1 MALPSRRLGAT
12 DIVRRSFEGC
22 DSFMTTPKFVTRWR
36 SEDLGH
42 PIPEE
47 RHAVSVCLPRWRDN
61 VGYEEGD
68 PAVTGAMQCG
78 YPRFFFHPDTARLFA
93 ECERRLA
100 RPGECA
106 IAFPSERVA
115 RRCADFVSRETGA
128 TVRTAECLGDGVH
141 VVLMP
146 VTARDT
152 AKAFWQHAGEIVPSR
167 QAAALLGQF
176 RGQAP
181 QNSELAGFSFDSTPH
196 IVPPILNSA
205 VPDPATD
212 GAREKRLIRERVAGL
227 QGCSA
232 DDVYLFPSGM
242 AAIFTAYRLFQ
253 RLRPESRSV
262 QFGFPYVDNLKI
274 QQRLSR
280 VKPVDRAVSFFPRGT
295 ESDIDEV
302 ARLAAAEPIL
312 GLFVELPGNP
322 LLGSPNV
329 ARLSELSLRYDFP
342 LLIDDTLAACVN
354 LDTLPIADVVATSL
368 TKYFSGAGNVLAG
381 SLVLN
386 RERPYYERLKTLL
399 AEEFEDIFYGEDA
412 IVLERN
418 SRDVAERIPKINANA
433 ARLCEFLAERPEVAD
448 VFYPA
453 RVDRVNYERHLRPG
467 GGFGGLFSVVLR
479 DAAAKT
485 ERFYDALQISKGPNL
500 GTSFM
505 LCCPFTILT
514 HYRELDFAESCGISR
529 HLIRVSVGAEDSDWQ
544 IERFAEALRS

>member
-1 MALPSRRLGAT
+1 
-12 DIVRRSFEGC
+12 
-22 DSFMTTPKFVTRWR
+22 MTSLQFVSRWR
-36 SEDLGH
+36 GDDLGL

-47 RHAVSVCLPRWRDN
+47 RHAVSVCLPRWQDN
-61 VGYEEGD
+61 IGYEEAD

-78 YPRFFFHPDTARLFA
+78 YPRFFFHPDTSRLFS

-100 RPGECA
+100 RSGECA

-115 RRCADFVSRETGA
+115 RSCAEFVARETGSP
-128 TVRTAECLGDGVH
+128 VRVGTGFDGRIH
-141 VVLMP
+141 AVLMP

-152 AKAFWQHAGEIVPSR
+152 AKAFWQHAGEIIPSR
-167 QAAALLGQF
+167 QAAALLEG
-176 RGQAP
+176 RA
-181 QNSELAGFSFDSTPH
+181 
-196 IVPPILNSA
+196 A
-205 VPDPATD
+205 VD
-212 GAREKRLIRERVAGL
+212 GTHEKQLLRERVAKL

-232 DDVYLFPSGM
+232 EDVYLFPSGM
-242 AAIFTAYRLFQ
+242 AAVFTAYRLFQ
-253 RLRPESRSV
+253 RLRPESRSI
-262 QFGFPYVDNLKI
+262 QFGFPYVDNLKV

-280 VKPVDRAVSFFPRGT
+280 VRPVEQACSFFPRGR

-302 ARLAAAEPIL
+302 ARLAGTESLL

-329 ARLSELSLRYDFP
+329 ARLSDLSLRHDFP

-354 LDTLPIADVVATSL
+354 LDTLPVADVVATSL

-386 RERPYYERLKTLL
+386 CERPYYDRLKTLL

-433 ARLCEFLAERPEVAD
+433 ARLCEFLSEQPQVAD
-448 VFYPA
+448 VFYPS
-453 RVDRVNYERHLRPG
+453 RVDRANYERFLRPG

-479 DAAAKT
+479 DAAANT
-485 ERFYDALQISKGPNL
+485 ERFFDALQISKGPNL
-500 GTSFM
+500 GTSFT
-505 LCCPFTILT
+505 LCCPFTILA

-529 HLIRVSVGAEDSDWQ
+529 HLIRVSVGLEDSSWQ
-544 IERFAEALRS
+544 IAQFAEALRA

>member
-1 MALPSRRLGAT
+1 MLQ
-12 DIVRRSFEGC
+12 
-22 DSFMTTPKFVTRWR
+22 FMTTPKFVTRWR
-36 SEDLGH
+36 GEDLGH

-61 VGYEEGD
+61 IGYEEAD
-68 PAVTGAMQCG
+68 PAVTNAMQCG

-93 ECERRLA
+93 DCERRQA

-106 IAFPSERVA
+106 IALPSERVA
-115 RRCADFVSRETGA
+115 RRCAEFVQRETGA
-128 TVRTAECLGDGVH
+128 DVRIAECFGDGVH
-141 VVLMP
+141 AVLMP
-146 VTARDT
+146 VAARDT

-167 QAAALLGQF
+167 QAAALMGQL
-176 RGQAP
+176 R
-181 QNSELAGFSFDSTPH
+181 
-196 IVPPILNSA
+196 
-205 VPDPATD
+205 VPDPGTKS
-212 GAREKRLIRERVAGL
+212 GAREKQLIRERVAGL

-232 DDVYLFPSGM
+232 EDVYLFPSGM

-253 RLRPESRSV
+253 RLRPESRSI
-262 QFGFPYVDNLKI
+262 QFGFPYVDNLKV
-274 QQRLSR
+274 QQRLSHLR
-280 VKPVDRAVSFFPRGT
+280 PAEQAVAFFPRGT
-295 ESDIDEV
+295 EADIAKVE
-302 ARLAAAEPIL
+302 RLAAEPLL

-329 ARLSELSLRYDFP
+329 ARLSELSLRHDFP

-399 AEEFEDIFYGEDA
+399 AEEFEDIFYGEEA

-433 ARLCEFLAERPEVAD
+433 ARLCEFLANRPEVAD

-453 RVDRVNYERHLRPG
+453 RVDRANYERHLRPG

-500 GTSFM
+500 GTSFT
-505 LCCPFTILT
+505 LCCPFTILA
-514 HYRELDFAESCGISR
+514 HYRELEFAESCGISR

-544 IERFAEALRS
+544 IERFAEALRECHH

>member
-1 MALPSRRLGAT
+1 MNSQL
-12 DIVRRSFEGC
+12 DC
-22 DSFMTTPKFVTRWR
+22 RWR
-36 SEDLGH
+36 GADLGL

-61 VGYEEGD
+61 IGYEESD

-100 RPGECA
+100 RPDECA

-115 RRCADFVSRETGA
+115 RRCAEFVARETGLPA
-128 TVRTAECLGDGVH
+128 RVGRFDEHVH
-141 VVLMP
+141 AVLMP
-146 VTARDT
+146 LAARDT

-167 QAAALLGQF
+167 QAVALLEG
-176 RGQAP
+176 RVA
-181 QNSELAGFSFDSTPH
+181 A
-196 IVPPILNSA
+196 
-205 VPDPATD
+205 D
-212 GAREKRLIRERVAGL
+212 GAREKQLLRERVAEL

-232 DDVYLFPSGM
+232 EDVYLFPSGM
-242 AAIFTAYRLFQ
+242 AAVFTAYRLFQ
-253 RLRPESRSV
+253 RLRPERRSV
-262 QFGFPYVDNLKI
+262 QFGFPYVDNLKV
-274 QQRLSR
+274 QQRLSTVR
-280 VKPVDRAVSFFPRGT
+280 PVERACSFFPRGT
-295 ESDIDEV
+295 EADIDEV
-302 ARLAAAEPIL
+302 ERLAATEKLL

-329 ARLSELSLRYDFP
+329 SRLSELSLRHDFP
-342 LLIDDTLAACVN
+342 LMIDDTLAACVN
-354 LDTLPIADVVATSL
+354 LDTLPLADVVATSL

-386 RERPYYERLKTLL
+386 RERPYYDRLKTLL

-433 ARLCEFLAERPEVAD
+433 ARLCEFLADRPEVAD

-453 RVDRVNYERHLRPG
+453 RVDRANYERHLRPG

-485 ERFYDALQISKGPNL
+485 ERFFDALQIPKGPNL
-500 GTSFM
+500 GTSFT
-505 LCCPFTILT
+505 LCCPFTILA

-529 HLIRVSVGAEDSDWQ
+529 HLIRVSVGLEDSDWQ
-544 IERFAEALRS
+544 IERFAEALRECH

>member
-1 MALPSRRLGAT
+1 MFP
-12 DIVRRSFEGC
+12 
-22 DSFMTTPKFVTRWR
+22 FMTSSQFVSRWR
-36 SEDLGH
+36 GADLGL

-68 PAVTGAMQCG
+68 PTVTGAMQCG

-93 ECERRLA
+93 ECERQLA

-106 IAFPSERVA
+106 IAFPSEPVA
-115 RRCADFVSRETGA
+115 RRCAEFVARETGA
-128 TVRTAECLGDGVH
+128 LVRVGAGFDGRVH
-141 VVLMP
+141 AVLMP
-146 VTARDT
+146 LAARDT
-152 AKAFWQHAGEIVPSR
+152 AKAFWQHAGEIIPSR
-167 QAAALLGQF
+167 QAVALLEGHV
-176 RGQAP
+176 A
-181 QNSELAGFSFDSTPH
+181 A
-196 IVPPILNSA
+196 
-205 VPDPATD
+205 D
-212 GAREKRLIRERVAGL
+212 GARAKQLLRERVAEL

-232 DDVYLFPSGM
+232 EDVYLFPSGM
-242 AAIFTAYRLFQ
+242 AAVFTAYRLFQ
-253 RLRPESRSV
+253 RLRPEQRSI

-280 VKPVDRAVSFFPRGT
+280 IQAAENAVAFFPRGT

-302 ARLAAAEPIL
+302 ARLAATESLL

-322 LLGSPNV
+322 LLGSPNI
-329 ARLSELSLRYDFP
+329 ARLSELSLRQDFP
-342 LLIDDTLAACVN
+342 LLIDDTFAACVN
-354 LDTLPIADVVATSL
+354 LDTLPAADAVATSL

-418 SRDVAERIPKINANA
+418 SRDVAQRIPRINANA

-453 RVDRVNYERHLRPG
+453 RVDRANYERHLRPG

-485 ERFYDALQISKGPNL
+485 ERFFDALQIPKGPNL
-500 GTSFM
+500 GTSFT
-505 LCCPFTILT
+505 LCCPFTILA

-529 HLIRVSVGAEDSDWQ
+529 HLIRVSVGLEDSDWQ
-544 IERFAEALRS
+544 IERFAEALRECW

>member
-1 MALPSRRLGAT
+1 
-12 DIVRRSFEGC
+12 
-22 DSFMTTPKFVTRWR
+22 MTSPQFVSRWR
-36 SEDLGH
+36 GADLGL

-61 VGYEEGD
+61 VGYEEAD

-93 ECERRLA
+93 AIERMLPQA
-100 RPGECA
+100 GDCA

-115 RRCADFVSRETGA
+115 WRCAKFIHDETGIQTEIVGPMQGA
-128 TVRTAECLGDGVH
+128 VYA
-141 VVLMP
+141 VLMP
-146 VTARDT
+146 TAARDT
-152 AKAFWQHAGEIVPSR
+152 AKAFWQHTGEIIPSR
-167 QAAALLGQF
+167 QAVALLEG
-176 RGQAP
+176 RA
-181 QNSELAGFSFDSTPH
+181 
-196 IVPPILNSA
+196 A
-205 VPDPATD
+205 VD
-212 GAREKRLIRERVAGL
+212 GAGEKQLLRERVAKL
-227 QGCSA
+227 HGCSA
-232 DDVYLFPSGM
+232 EDVYLFPSGM

-253 RLRPESRSV
+253 RLRPEARSV
-262 QFGFPYVDNLKI
+262 QFGFPYVDNLKV

-280 VKPVDRAVSFFPRGT
+280 VRPVERACSFFPRGA
-295 ESDIDEV
+295 EADIDEV
-302 ARLAAAEPIL
+302 ARLAASEPLL
-312 GLFVELPGNP
+312 GLVVELPGNP

-329 ARLSELSLRYDFP
+329 ARLSELSLQRDFP

-354 LDTLPIADVVATSL
+354 LNTLPVADVVATSL

-418 SRDVAERIPKINANA
+418 SRDVTERIPKINDNA
-433 ARLCEFLAERPEVAD
+433 ARLCEFLAEQPEVAD
-448 VFYPA
+448 VFYPS
-453 RVDRVNYERHLRPG
+453 RVDRANYERHLRPG

-485 ERFYDALQISKGPNL
+485 ERFFDALQIPKGPNL
-500 GTSFM
+500 GTSFT
-505 LCCPFTILT
+505 LCCPFTILA

-529 HLIRVSVGAEDSDWQ
+529 HLIRVSVGLEDSGWQ
-544 IERFAEALRS
+544 IERFAEALRESR

>member
-1 MALPSRRLGAT
+1 
-12 DIVRRSFEGC
+12 
-22 DSFMTTPKFVTRWR
+22 MTSQFVSRWR
-36 SEDLGH
+36 GADLGR

-68 PAVTGAMQCG
+68 PAVTGTMQCG

-93 ECERRLA
+93 ECERQLA

-106 IAFPSERVA
+106 VAFPSERVA
-115 RRCADFVSRETGA
+115 RRCADFVARETGSA
-128 TVRTAECLGDGVH
+128 VRVGACFDERIH
-141 VVLMP
+141 AVLMP
-146 VTARDT
+146 LAARDT
-152 AKAFWQHAGEIVPSR
+152 AKAFWQHAGEIIPSR
-167 QAAALLGQF
+167 QAVALLEG
-176 RGQAP
+176 
-181 QNSELAGFSFDSTPH
+181 
-196 IVPPILNSA
+196 
-205 VPDPATD
+205 PATASD
-212 GAREKRLIRERVAGL
+212 GAREKQALRERVAQL

-232 DDVYLFPSGM
+232 EDVYLFPSGM

-253 RLRPESRSV
+253 QLRPEHRSI

-274 QQRLSR
+274 QQRLSQVR
-280 VKPVDRAVSFFPRGT
+280 PVERACSFFPRGT
-295 ESDIDEV
+295 KSDLEEV
-302 ARLAAAEPIL
+302 ARLAATESLL

-329 ARLSELSLRYDFP
+329 ARLSELSLRHDFP

-354 LDTLPIADVVATSL
+354 LDTLPVADVVATSL

-418 SRDVAERIPKINANA
+418 SRDIAERIPRINANA

-453 RVDRVNYERHLRPG
+453 RIDRANYERFLRPN

-485 ERFYDALQISKGPNL
+485 ERFFDALQIPKGPNL
-500 GTSFM
+500 GTSFT
-505 LCCPFTILT
+505 LCCPFTLLA

-529 HLIRVSVGAEDSDWQ
+529 YLIRVSVGLEDSDWQ
-544 IERFAEALRS
+544 IERFTEALRECRPN

>member
-1 MALPSRRLGAT
+1 
-12 DIVRRSFEGC
+12 
-22 DSFMTTPKFVTRWR
+22 MTTSKYVTRWR
-36 SEDLGH
+36 GEDLGQ

-61 VGYEEGD
+61 VGYEEAD

-100 RPGECA
+100 RPGESA
-106 IAFPSERVA
+106 IALPSERVA
-115 RRCADFVSRETGA
+115 RRCAEFVQRETGA
-128 TVRTAECLGDGVH
+128 EVRIAECLGEGVH
-141 VVLMP
+141 AVLMP
-146 VTARDT
+146 TAARET
-152 AKAFWQHAGEIVPSR
+152 AKAFWQHAGEIFPSR
-167 QAAALLGQF
+167 QAAALLG
-176 RGQAP
+176 GVTA
-181 QNSELAGFSFDSTPH
+181 A
-196 IVPPILNSA
+196 
-205 VPDPATD
+205 D
-212 GAREKRLIRERVAGL
+212 GVREKQLIRERVAGL

-232 DDVYLFPSGM
+232 EDVYLFPSGM

-253 RLRPESRSV
+253 KLRPDSRSI

-295 ESDIDEV
+295 ESDIHEV
-302 ARLAAAEPIL
+302 ARLAAADPLL

-329 ARLSELSLRYDFP
+329 ARLSELSLRHDFP
-342 LLIDDTLAACVN
+342 LLIDDTLSACVN
-354 LDTLPIADVVATSL
+354 LDTLPVADVVATSL

-386 RERPYYERLKTLL
+386 RERPYYERLKRLL
-399 AEEFEDIFYGEDA
+399 AEEFEDIFYGEEA

-433 ARLCEFLAERPEVAD
+433 ARLCEFLADCPEVAN

-453 RVDRVNYERHLRPG
+453 RVNRANYERHLRPG

-479 DAAAKT
+479 NAAAKT
-485 ERFYDALQISKGPNL
+485 ERFYDALQINKGPNL
-500 GTSFM
+500 GTSFT
-505 LCCPFTILT
+505 LCCPFTILA

-544 IERFAEALRS
+544 IERFAEALRA

>member
-1 MALPSRRLGAT
+1 
-12 DIVRRSFEGC
+12 
-22 DSFMTTPKFVTRWR
+22 MTSPQFVSRWR
-36 SEDLGH
+36 GADLGL

-115 RRCADFVSRETGA
+115 RRCAEFVVRETGSP
-128 TVRTAECLGDGVH
+128 VRVGAGFDGRVH
-141 VVLMP
+141 AVLMP
-146 VTARDT
+146 LAARDT

-167 QAAALLGQF
+167 QAVALLEG
-176 RGQAP
+176 
-181 QNSELAGFSFDSTPH
+181 H
-196 IVPPILNSA
+196 
-205 VPDPATD
+205 ATAID
-212 GAREKRLIRERVAGL
+212 GAREKQRLRERVAEL

-253 RLRPESRSV
+253 RLRPDSRSI

-280 VKPVDRAVSFFPRGT
+280 VRPIEQAVTFFPRGT
-295 ESDIDEV
+295 ETELDDV
-302 ARLAAAEPIL
+302 ARLAATEPL
-312 GLFVELPGNP
+312 MGLFVEMPGNP
-322 LLGSPNV
+322 LLNCPNV
-329 ARLSELSLRYDFP
+329 ARLSEISLQYDFP

-354 LDTLPIADVVATSL
+354 LDLLPVADVVATSL

-386 RERPYYERLKTLL
+386 RERPYYDRLKTLL
-399 AEEFEDIFYGEDA
+399 AEEFEDLFYGEDA
-412 IVLERN
+412 IILEHN
-418 SRDVAERIPKINANA
+418 SRDVAERISRINGNA
-433 ARLCEFLAERPEVAD
+433 ARLAATLVERLEVSN
-448 VFYPA
+448 VFYPGGHGEFDFA
-453 RVDRVNYERHLRPG
+453 NYERHQRAHS
-467 GGFGGLFSVVLR
+467 GFGGLLSIVLR
-479 DAAAKT
+479 DAAANT
-485 ERFYDALQISKGPNL
+485 ERFFDALQIPKGPNL
-500 GTSFM
+500 GTSFT
-505 LCCPFTILT
+505 LCCPFTLLA

-529 HLIRVSVGAEDSDWQ
+529 YLIRVSVGLEDSDWQ
-544 IERFAEALRS
+544 IERFAEALRECR

>member
-1 MALPSRRLGAT
+1 
-12 DIVRRSFEGC
+12 
-22 DSFMTTPKFVTRWR
+22 MTSQKFVSRWR
-36 SEDLGH
+36 GEDLGL

-61 VGYEEGD
+61 IGYEEAD

-106 IAFPSERVA
+106 VAFPAEQVA
-115 RRCADFVSRETGA
+115 RRCAEFVSRETGSS
-128 TVRTAECLGDGVH
+128 VRVASCFEDRIH
-141 VVLMP
+141 AVLMP
-146 VTARDT
+146 LAARDT
-152 AKAFWQHAGEIVPSR
+152 AKAFWQHTGEIVPSR
-167 QAAALLGQF
+167 QAVVLLEGRSSALPDG
-176 RGQAP
+176 
-181 QNSELAGFSFDSTPH
+181 
-196 IVPPILNSA
+196 LN
-205 VPDPATD
+205 
-212 GAREKRLIRERVAGL
+212 EKRLLRERVGKL

-262 QFGFPYVDNLKI
+262 QFGFPYVDNLKV
-274 QQRLSR
+274 QQRLTSVR
-280 VKPVDRAVSFFPRGT
+280 PVERACSFFPRGT
-295 ESDIDEV
+295 EPDIDDV
-302 ARLAAAEPIL
+302 SRLAASESLL

-329 ARLSELSLRYDFP
+329 ARLSELSLRRDFP

-354 LDTLPIADVVATSL
+354 LDTLPVADVVATSL

-386 RERPYYERLKTLL
+386 RERPYYDRLKALMD
-399 AEEFEDIFYGEDA
+399 EEFEDIFYGEDA

-418 SRDVAERIPKINANA
+418 SRDVGERIPQINQNA
-433 ARLCEFLAERPEVAD
+433 ARLVEFLAEQPQVAD

-453 RVDRVNYERHLRPG
+453 RVDRANYERFLRPG
-467 GGFGGLFSVVLR
+467 GGYGGLFSVVLK

-485 ERFYDALQISKGPNL
+485 ERFFDALQIPKGPNL
-500 GTSFM
+500 GTNFT
-505 LCCPFTILT
+505 LCCPFTILA

-529 HLIRVSVGAEDSDWQ
+529 HLIRVSVGLEDSDWQ
-544 IERFAEALRS
+544 IDRFAEALRECG

>member
-1 MALPSRRLGAT
+1 
-12 DIVRRSFEGC
+12 
-22 DSFMTTPKFVTRWR
+22 MTTPKFVTRWR
-36 SEDLGH
+36 GEDLGY

-61 VGYEEGD
+61 VGYEEAD

-93 ECERRLA
+93 ECKRQLA

-106 IAFPSERVA
+106 MAFPSERVA
-115 RRCADFVSRETGA
+115 RRCAEFVRRETGA
-128 TVRTAECLGDGVH
+128 DVRTAECMGDGVH
-141 VVLMP
+141 AVLMP
-146 VTARDT
+146 VAARET

-167 QAAALLGQF
+167 QAAALLGQL

-181 QNSELAGFSFDSTPH
+181 QNSELAERSVELVQGS
-196 IVPPILNSA
+196 IPPILNSV
-205 VPDPATD
+205 VPDPGSVR
-212 GAREKRLIRERVAGL
+212 GAREKQLIRERVASL
-227 QGCSA
+227 QGCSVE
-232 DDVYLFPSGM
+232 DVYLFPSGM

-253 RLRPESRSV
+253 RLRPEARSI
-262 QFGFPYVDNLKI
+262 QFGFPYVDNLKV

-280 VKPVDRAVSFFPRGT
+280 VRPVERAVSFFPRGS

-302 ARLAAAEPIL
+302 ARLAAAESLL
-312 GLFVELPGNP
+312 GLVVELPGNP

-329 ARLSELSLRYDFP
+329 ARLSELSLRHDFP

-354 LDTLPIADVVATSL
+354 LDILPIADVVATSL

-453 RVDRVNYERHLRPG
+453 RVDRANYERHLRPG

-479 DAAAKT
+479 DAAATT
-485 ERFYDALQISKGPNL
+485 ERLYDALQISKGPNL
-500 GTSFM
+500 GTSFT
-505 LCCPFTILT
+505 LCCPFTILA

-544 IERFAEALRS
+544 IETFADALRVCE

>member
-1 MALPSRRLGAT
+1 
-12 DIVRRSFEGC
+12 
-22 DSFMTTPKFVTRWR
+22 MTSQNSVSCWR
-36 SEDLGH
+36 GEDLGR

-61 VGYEEGD
+61 VGYEEAD
-68 PAVTGAMQCG
+68 PAVTGAMRCG

-106 IAFPSERVA
+106 VAFPSERVA
-115 RRCADFVSRETGA
+115 QRCAEFVRRETGSDA
-128 TVRTAECLGDGVH
+128 RVASEFDGETH
-141 VVLMP
+141 AVLMP

-167 QAAALLGQF
+167 QAAALLEGC
-176 RGQAP
+176 G
-181 QNSELAGFSFDSTPH
+181 
-196 IVPPILNSA
+196 SA
-205 VPDPATD
+205 VPD
-212 GAREKRLIRERVAGL
+212 GSSEKRLLRERVAEL

-232 DDVYLFPSGM
+232 EDVYLFPSGM

-253 RLRPESRSV
+253 RLRPEARSV

-280 VKPVDRAVSFFPRGT
+280 VRPVEQACSFFPRGT
-295 ESDIDEV
+295 EAEIEEV
-302 ARLAAAEPIL
+302 ARLAAAESLL

-329 ARLSELSLRYDFP
+329 ARLSELSLRHDFP

-354 LDTLPIADVVATSL
+354 LDTLPVADVVATSL

-386 RERPYYERLKTLL
+386 RERPYYDRLKTLL
-399 AEEFEDIFYGEDA
+399 ADEFEDIFYGEDA

-418 SRDVAERIPKINANA
+418 SRDVAERIPRINHNA
-433 ARLCEFLAERPEVAD
+433 ERLCEFLAEQPQVAD

-453 RVDRVNYERHLRPG
+453 RIDRANYERHLRSG

-485 ERFYDALQISKGPNL
+485 ERFFDALQIAKGPNL
-500 GTSFM
+500 GTSFT
-505 LCCPFTILT
+505 LCCPFTILA

-529 HLIRVSVGAEDSDWQ
+529 HLIRVSVGLEGSDWQ
-544 IERFAEALRS
+544 IARFAEALRESSRPPGSETTASHGWQGRTADFGHP

>member
-1 MALPSRRLGAT
+1 
-12 DIVRRSFEGC
+12 
-22 DSFMTTPKFVTRWR
+22 MTSPQFVSRWR
-36 SEDLGH
+36 GADLGL

-61 VGYEEGD
+61 IGYEEAD

-100 RPGECA
+100 RPSECA
-106 IAFPSERVA
+106 VAFPSERVA
-115 RRCADFVSRETGA
+115 RRCAEFVARETGSS
-128 TVRTAECLGDGVH
+128 VRVGAGFDGRVH
-141 VVLMP
+141 AVLMP
-146 VTARDT
+146 FAARDT

-167 QAAALLGQF
+167 QAIALLEG
-176 RGQAP
+176 
-181 QNSELAGFSFDSTPH
+181 H
-196 IVPPILNSA
+196 
-205 VPDPATD
+205 ATAAAD
-212 GAREKRLIRERVAGL
+212 GTREKQLLRERVAKL
-227 QGCSA
+227 QGCSP

-242 AAIFTAYRLFQ
+242 AAVFTAYRLLQ
-253 RLRPESRSV
+253 RLRPESPSI

-274 QQRLSR
+274 QQRLSNVR
-280 VKPVDRAVSFFPRGT
+280 PVERACSFFPRGT
-295 ESDIDEV
+295 EADIDEV
-302 ARLAAAEPIL
+302 ARLAASEPLL

-329 ARLSELSLRYDFP
+329 ARLSEISLRHDFP

-354 LDTLPIADVVATSL
+354 LDTLPVADVVATSL

-386 RERPYYERLKTLL
+386 RERPYYDRLKTLL

-418 SRDVAERIPKINANA
+418 SRDVAERIPKINDNA
-433 ARLCEFLAERPEVAD
+433 VRLCEFLAERPEVAD
-448 VFYPA
+448 VFYPS
-453 RVDRVNYERHLRPG
+453 RVDRANYERHLRPG

-485 ERFYDALQISKGPNL
+485 ERFFDALQIPKGPNL
-500 GTSFM
+500 GTSFT
-505 LCCPFTILT
+505 LCCPFTILA

-529 HLIRVSVGAEDSDWQ
+529 HLIRVSVGLEDSDWQ
-544 IERFAEALRS
+544 IERFREALRECQH

>member
-1 MALPSRRLGAT
+1 
-12 DIVRRSFEGC
+12 
-22 DSFMTTPKFVTRWR
+22 MTTLNSVTRWR
-36 SEDLGH
+36 GEDLGH

-100 RPGECA
+100 GPGECA

-115 RRCADFVSRETGA
+115 RRCAEFVRRETGA
-128 TVRTAECLGDGVH
+128 NVRTAECLGDGVQA
-141 VVLMP
+141 VVMP
-146 VTARDT
+146 VAARET

-167 QAAALLGQF
+167 QAAALLGQL
-176 RGQAP
+176 R
-181 QNSELAGFSFDSTPH
+181 S
-196 IVPPILNSA
+196 
-205 VPDPATD
+205 PD
-212 GAREKRLIRERVAGL
+212 GLREKRLIRERMAEL

-253 RLRPESRSV
+253 RLRPEARSI
-262 QFGFPYVDNLKI
+262 QFGFPYVDNLKV

-280 VKPVDRAVSFFPRGT
+280 VRPVERAVSFFPRGT

-302 ARLAAAEPIL
+302 ALLAAAEPLL
-312 GLFVELPGNP
+312 GLIVELPGNP

-329 ARLSELSLRYDFP
+329 SRLSELSLRNDFP

-354 LDTLPIADVVATSL
+354 LDTLPVADVVATSL

-381 SLVLN
+381 ALVLN
-386 RERPYYERLKTLL
+386 RERPYYERLKRLL

-453 RVDRVNYERHLRPG
+453 RVDRANYERHLRPG

-505 LCCPFTILT
+505 LCCPFTILA
-514 HYRELDFAESCGISR
+514 HYRELEFAESCGISR
-529 HLIRVSVGAEDSDWQ
+529 HLIRVSVGTEDSDWQ
-544 IERFAEALRS
+544 IERFAEALRL

>member
-1 MALPSRRLGAT
+1 
-12 DIVRRSFEGC
+12 
-22 DSFMTTPKFVTRWR
+22 MTTPKFVTRWR
-36 SEDLGH
+36 GEDLGH

-115 RRCADFVSRETGA
+115 RRCAEFVRRETGA
-128 TVRTAECLGDGVH
+128 DVRTAACLSDSVH
-141 VVLMP
+141 AVFMP
-146 VTARDT
+146 VAARET

-167 QAAALLGQF
+167 QAAALLKG
-176 RGQAP
+176 RV
-181 QNSELAGFSFDSTPH
+181 LDS
-196 IVPPILNSA
+196 A
-205 VPDPATD
+205 E
-212 GAREKRLIRERVAGL
+212 GAREKQLLRERVAEL

-253 RLRPESRSV
+253 RLRPEARSI
-262 QFGFPYVDNLKI
+262 QFGFPYVDNLKV

-280 VKPVDRAVSFFPRGT
+280 VRPVERAVSFFPRGT

-302 ARLAAAEPIL
+302 ARLAAAEPLL
-312 GLFVELPGNP
+312 GLVVELPGNP

-329 ARLSELSLRYDFP
+329 ARLSELSLRHDFP

-354 LDTLPIADVVATSL
+354 LDTLPVADVVATSL

-386 RERPYYERLKTLL
+386 RERPYYERLKRLL

-418 SRDVAERIPKINANA
+418 SRDVAQRIPKINANA

-453 RVDRVNYERHLRPG
+453 RVDRANYERHLRPG

-500 GTSFM
+500 GTSFT
-505 LCCPFTILT
+505 LCCPFTILA

-529 HLIRVSVGAEDSDWQ
+529 HLIRVSVGAEDSAWQ
-544 IERFAEALRS
+544 IERFAEALRA

>member
-1 MALPSRRLGAT
+1 M
-12 DIVRRSFEGC
+12 F
-22 DSFMTTPKFVTRWR
+22 SFMTSPQFVSRWR
-36 SEDLGH
+36 GTDLGL

-61 VGYEEGD
+61 VGYEEAD

-78 YPRFFFHPDTARLFA
+78 YPRFFFHPDTTRLFA

-115 RRCADFVSRETGA
+115 RRCAEFVAREMGSS
-128 TVRTAECLGDGVH
+128 VRVEAGFDGRVH
-141 VVLMP
+141 AVLMP
-146 VTARDT
+146 LAARDT
-152 AKAFWQHAGEIVPSR
+152 AKAFWQHTGEIVPSR
-167 QAAALLGQF
+167 QAAALLDG
-176 RGQAP
+176 RV
-181 QNSELAGFSFDSTPH
+181 
-196 IVPPILNSA
+196 IA
-205 VPDPATD
+205 VAD
-212 GAREKRLIRERVAGL
+212 GALAKQLLRERVAAL

-232 DDVYLFPSGM
+232 EDVYLFPSGM

-253 RLRPESRSV
+253 RLRAERRSI

-274 QQRLSR
+274 QQRLSQVR
-280 VKPVDRAVSFFPRGT
+280 PVEQACSFFPRGT

-302 ARLAAAEPIL
+302 ARLAATESLL

-329 ARLSELSLRYDFP
+329 ARLSELSLRHDFP
-342 LLIDDTLAACVN
+342 LLIDDTLAACKN
-354 LDTLPIADVVATSL
+354 LDTLPVADVVATSL

-386 RERPYYERLKTLL
+386 RKRPYYERLKTLL
-399 AEEFEDIFYGEDA
+399 AEEFEDIVYGEDA

-418 SRDVAERIPKINANA
+418 SRDVTERVLKINDNA
-433 ARLCEFLAERPEVAD
+433 SRLCEFLAERPEVAD

-453 RVDRVNYERHLRPG
+453 RIDRANYERHRRPG

-485 ERFYDALQISKGPNL
+485 ERFFDALQIPKGPNL
-500 GTSFM
+500 GTSFT
-505 LCCPFTILT
+505 LCCPFTILA

-529 HLIRVSVGAEDSDWQ
+529 HLIRVSVGLEDSDWQ
-544 IERFAEALRS
+544 IERFAEALRESR